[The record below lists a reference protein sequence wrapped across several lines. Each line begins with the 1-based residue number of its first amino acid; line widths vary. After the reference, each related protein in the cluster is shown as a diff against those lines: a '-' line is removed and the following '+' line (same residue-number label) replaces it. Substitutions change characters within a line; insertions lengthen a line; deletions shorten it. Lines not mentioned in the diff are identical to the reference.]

1 MTANTLPSLNRM
13 PKTQNDKRRT
23 GKNKRRNTYN
33 KYGKNTA
40 RGMRHMMAQQQAH
53 KKNLLNKNQTGKKK
67 STK

>member
-23 GKNKRRNTYN
+23 GKNKRRNTFN

-40 RGMRHMMAQQQAH
+40 RGLRHMMAQQQAQ
-53 KKNLLNKNQTGKKK
+53 KNKTYKKK
-67 STK
+67 GTK

>member
-40 RGMRHMMAQQQAH
+40 RGMRHMMAQQQAQ
-53 KKNLLNKNQTGKKK
+53 KKNLLNQKK